1 MIKFKHNKK
10 RNTAF
15 LFEILVRDLTVA
27 SLKSNESRK
36 KTIINILKEFFAKN
50 SILDEELKLYKN
62 LTTSTNLKNDFAKKV
77 LQETKKRH
85 ENLNK
90 REIFQSQT
98 KLIKEMNKKLGKD
111 IFSHFVTDYK
121 NLATTYQIFYENASV
136 KEQIRLEEHILERIQ
151 KPVEKIEEQ
160 KYKPISKLAFK
171 TFYDKFNE
179 TYDNSLLKEQKE
191 LIKLYVSSCETDD
204 LEFKVFLNEEVSRL
218 KEKLL
223 NVTEAQN
230 SSLISNKKKQII
242 EVLNSFSKKKIDK
255 STLEKI
261 LKIQQLTEEINKNG
275 N

>member
-36 KTIINILKEFFAKN
+36 KTVINILKEFFAKN

-85 ENLNK
+85 EGLNK
-90 REIFQSQT
+90 KEIFQSQT
-98 KLIKEMNKKLGKD
+98 RLIKEMNKKLGKEV
-111 IFSHFVTDYK
+111 FSHFVTDYK
-121 NLATTYQIFYENASV
+121 NLATTYQIFYENTSV
-136 KEQIRLEEHILERIQ
+136 QEQIRLEESVLERIQ
-151 KPVEKIEEQ
+151 KPIETIQEQ

-179 TYDNSLLKEQKE
+179 TYDKALLKEQKE
-191 LIKLYVSSCETDD
+191 LINLYVSSCETDD
-204 LEFKVFLNEEVSRL
+204 LEFKVYLNEEITRL
-218 KEKLL
+218 KQKLL
-223 NVTEAQN
+223 SISEAQD
-230 SSLISNKKKQII
+230 SSLFSNKKEQLI

-255 STLEKI
+255 NTLEKI
-261 LKIQQLTEEINKNG
+261 LKIQQLTEEISTNG